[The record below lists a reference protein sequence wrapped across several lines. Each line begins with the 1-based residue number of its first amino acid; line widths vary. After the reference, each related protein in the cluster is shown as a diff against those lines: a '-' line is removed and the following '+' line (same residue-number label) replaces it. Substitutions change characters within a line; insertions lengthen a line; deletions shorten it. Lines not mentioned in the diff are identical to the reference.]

1 MSRHGL
7 YPTVPDRGDERA
19 DAVLPS
25 SRPAGG
31 AVRAV
36 RARRQSRGT
45 NGLRDSREEDGAEG
59 GANVEVVVRVRPML
73 APERDRG
80 EERRVRCDGRSVS
93 VQMAD
98 GTDSTGG
105 ARGMTKDFAFQAVVP
120 EDAGQAE
127 FFEASGAKRLL
138 DAAMDGYS
146 STIFAY
152 GQTGCGKTHTIAGPS
167 DAGVPGHE
175 HAGLIT
181 RSCEYLAGRAAQL
194 PAGTSWQFRASFLE
208 IYNDQA
214 YDLLN
219 PSAGQLGERWN
230 DTQGHFVENLFVVNC
245 ETLDDLMTVVGEGIR
260 NRRVGSHAKNL
271 DSSRS
276 HAIFSVE
283 LDINPEGGGGGQADG
298 TGARRGKVALVDL
311 AGSERLKDTKSD
323 ERGAQMLREAG
334 HVNRSLFVLGKVIAA
349 LAKSERDSFRK
360 SQTSGGFLPPYR
372 DSLLTKLLMDSLG
385 GNSHALMV
393 ACVSPCAA
401 DYEETL
407 STLFYASRAGRIRN
421 RPTRRTV
428 SVDEPSEAMR
438 DELDQLR
445 QEVAQLRSR
454 VPQEGAVGT
463 PMGAVGGNF
472 GGGGGGGAVH
482 SGGLPLLGPGRGVTG
497 SRLSTPLATETAAL
511 ERRMR
516 DVDDQNL
523 QLQATLDDAVAE
535 NEMLRQT
542 VRAMQRGGGGSAGTQ
557 RSSTSNDGK
566 RTPRASANAVH
577 TEGMSSAESRLA
589 ELREDFE

>member
-1 MSRHGL
+1 MSRFGL
-7 YPTVPDRGDERA
+7 YPMAPG
-19 DAVLPS
+19 S
-25 SRPAGG
+25 SRGGGQRTVAGG
-31 AVRAV
+31 GAAAA
-36 RARRQSRGT
+36 RARRQSR
-45 NGLRDSREEDGAEG
+45 NLDEDAAASG
-59 GANVEVVVRVRPML
+59 GGSDRANVEVVVRVRPML
-73 APERDRG
+73 SHERERG
-80 EERRVRCDGRSVS
+80 EQRRVLCDGRTVS

-105 ARGMTKDFAFQAVVP
+105 PRGMTKDFSFQAVVG
-120 EDAGQAE
+120 EHAGQGD

-138 DAAMDGYS
+138 DAAMDGYA

-152 GQTGCGKTHTIAGPS
+152 GQTGCGKTHTIAGPDGGAPQPLGS
-167 DAGVPGHE
+167 E
-175 HAGLIT
+175 NAGLIART
-181 RSCEYLAGRAAQL
+181 CEYLAARASQL
-194 PAGTSWQFRASFLE
+194 PVGARCHFRASFLE

-219 PSAGQLGERWN
+219 PSAGQLCERWN

-245 ETLDDLMTVVGEGIR
+245 ETLEDLSTVVGEGVR

-276 HAIFSVE
+276 HAIFSIE
-283 LDINPEGGGGGQADG
+283 LDIDG
-298 TGARRGKVALVDL
+298 TDDTPARRGKVALVDL
-311 AGSERLKDTKSD
+311 AGSERLKGTKSD

-360 SQTSGGFLPPYR
+360 SQNGGFLPPYR

-393 ACVSPCAA
+393 ACVSPCAS

-421 RPTRRTV
+421 RPTRRTI
-428 SVDEPSEAMR
+428 SEPTESMM
-438 DELDQLR
+438 DELQQLR
-445 QEVAQLRSR
+445 QEVAELRLR
-454 VPQEGAVGT
+454 VPQDIVTEHDVDVGRDT
-463 PMGAVGGNF
+463 GTLPRLGVGRV
-472 GGGGGGGAVH
+472 A
-482 SGGLPLLGPGRGVTG
+482 

-511 ERRMR
+511 ERRVR
-516 DVDDQNL
+516 ETEDQNV
-523 QLQATLDDAVAE
+523 QLQALLDDAVAE
-535 NEMLRQT
+535 NEVLRHT
-542 VRAMQRGGGGSAGTQ
+542 VRAMQRAESAGSAGRDSTKI
-557 RSSTSNDGK
+557 RSGRGVSTSVVQADG
-566 RTPRASANAVH
+566 
-577 TEGMSSAESRLA
+577 GGSSAESRLA

>member
-1 MSRHGL
+1 MRSR
-7 YPTVPDRGDERA
+7 RESRDEEA
-19 DAVLPS
+19 AVV
-25 SRPAGG
+25 GG
-31 AVRAV
+31 
-36 RARRQSRGT
+36 
-45 NGLRDSREEDGAEG
+45 G
-59 GANVEVVVRVRPML
+59 GGGGRANVEVVVRVRPML
-73 APERDRG
+73 APERARG
-80 EERRVRCDGRSVS
+80 EQRRVHCDGRTVS

-105 ARGMTKDFAFQAVVP
+105 PRGMTKDFSFQAVVT
-120 EDAGQAE
+120 EDAGQGE

-138 DAAMDGYS
+138 DAALDGYA

-152 GQTGCGKTHTIAGPS
+152 GQTGCGKTHTIAGPDGGAPQPLGS
-167 DAGVPGHE
+167 E
-175 HAGLIT
+175 NAGLIART
-181 RSCEYLAGRAAQL
+181 CEYLAERASQL
-194 PAGTSWQFRASFLE
+194 PAGTRCQFRASFLE

-219 PSAGQLGERWN
+219 PSAGQLCERWN

-245 ETLDDLMTVVGEGIR
+245 ETLEDLITVVGEGVR

-276 HAIFSVE
+276 HAIFSIE
-283 LDINPEGGGGGQADG
+283 LDISAAEDG
-298 TGARRGKVALVDL
+298 TPARCGKVALVDL

-360 SQTSGGFLPPYR
+360 SQTGGFLPPYR

-421 RPTRRTV
+421 RPTRRT
-428 SVDEPSEAMR
+428 SSEPTESMM
-438 DELDQLR
+438 DELEQLR
-445 QEVAQLRSR
+445 QEVAQLRLR
-454 VPQEGAVGT
+454 VPQQEGACEAAGVSGS
-463 PMGAVGGNF
+463 GGD
-472 GGGGGGGAVH
+472 GGHTASSSHGVMGGA
-482 SGGLPLLGPGRGVTG
+482 LPLLGAGRTVG
-497 SRLSTPLATETAAL
+497 RLSTPLATETAAL

-523 QLQATLDDAVAE
+523 QLQATLDDALAE
-535 NEMLRQT
+535 NDMLRQT
-542 VRAMQRGGGGSAGTQ
+542 VRAMQRAGSAGSRSRDDGGGSKVGAGRTG
-557 RSSTSNDGK
+557 STG
-566 RTPRASANAVH
+566 AVQ

>member
-1 MSRHGL
+1 MSRFGL
-7 YPTVPDRGDERA
+7 YPTAPQGRDHL
-19 DAVLPS
+19 AVAPGS
-25 SRPAGG
+25 SRGRHRTFAAGG
-31 AVRAV
+31 GAAAARS
-36 RARRQSRGT
+36 RRQSR
-45 NGLRDSREEDGAEG
+45 DEEGAASHG
-59 GANVEVVVRVRPML
+59 GGIDRANVEVVVRVRPML
-73 APERDRG
+73 SHERARG
-80 EERRVRCDGRSVS
+80 EPRRVHCDGRTVS

-105 ARGMTKDFAFQAVVP
+105 PRGMTKDFSFQALVG
-120 EDAGQAE
+120 EDAGQGD

-138 DAAMDGYS
+138 DAAMDGYA

-152 GQTGCGKTHTIAGPS
+152 GQTGCGKTHTIAGPDGGAPQPLGS
-167 DAGVPGHE
+167 E
-175 HAGLIT
+175 NAGLIART
-181 RSCEYLAGRAAQL
+181 CEYLADRANQL
-194 PAGTSWQFRASFLE
+194 PPGARCHFRASFLE

-219 PSAGQLGERWN
+219 PSAGPLCERWN

-245 ETLDDLMTVVGEGIR
+245 ETLEDLTTVVGEGVR

-276 HAIFSVE
+276 HAIFSIE
-283 LDINPEGGGGGQADG
+283 LDIDG
-298 TGARRGKVALVDL
+298 TDITPARRGKVALVDL
-311 AGSERLKDTKSD
+311 AGSERLKGTKSD

-360 SQTSGGFLPPYR
+360 SQTGGFLPPYR

-421 RPTRRTV
+421 RPTRRTI
-428 SVDEPSEAMR
+428 SEPTESMM
-438 DELDQLR
+438 DELQQLR
-445 QEVAQLRSR
+445 QEVAELRLR
-454 VPQEGAVGT
+454 VPQAIARQDGAV
-463 PMGAVGGNF
+463 VGGD
-472 GGGGGGGAVH
+472 GGA
-482 SGGLPLLGPGRGVTG
+482 LPRLGVGRA
-497 SRLSTPLATETAAL
+497 SPRLSTPLATETAAL

-516 DVDDQNL
+516 EVEDQSV
-523 QLQATLDDAVAE
+523 QLQSLLDDAVAE
-535 NEMLRQT
+535 NEMLRHT
-542 VRAMQRGGGGSAGTQ
+542 VRAMQRAESPGSSSRDSSKRSGRGTSTSVIQADGGS
-557 RSSTSNDGK
+557 S
-566 RTPRASANAVH
+566 V
-577 TEGMSSAESRLA
+577 ESRLA

>member
-1 MSRHGL
+1 MSRFGL
-7 YPTVPDRGDERA
+7 YPTAPQGR
-19 DAVLPS
+19 DAVGAAPGS
-25 SRPAGG
+25 SRGRHRTAAGG
-31 AVRAV
+31 GAAAARS
-36 RARRQSRGT
+36 RRQSRNLDDDVAT
-45 NGLRDSREEDGAEG
+45 SG
-59 GANVEVVVRVRPML
+59 GGSERANVEVVVRVRPML
-73 APERDRG
+73 SHEQARG
-80 EERRVRCDGRSVS
+80 EQRRVLCDGRTVS

-105 ARGMTKDFAFQAVVP
+105 PRGMTKDFSFQAVVG
-120 EDAGQAE
+120 EDAGQGD

-138 DAAMDGYS
+138 DAAMDGYA

-152 GQTGCGKTHTIAGPS
+152 GQTGCGKTHTIAGPDGGAPQPLGS
-167 DAGVPGHE
+167 E
-175 HAGLIT
+175 NAGLIART
-181 RSCEYLAGRAAQL
+181 CEYLAARAEQL
-194 PAGTSWQFRASFLE
+194 PAGARCHFRASFLE

-219 PSAGQLGERWN
+219 PSAGQLCERWN

-245 ETLDDLMTVVGEGIR
+245 ETLEDLSTVVGEGVR

-276 HAIFSVE
+276 HAIFSIE
-283 LDINPEGGGGGQADG
+283 LDIDG
-298 TGARRGKVALVDL
+298 TDDTLARRGKVALVDL
-311 AGSERLKDTKSD
+311 AGSERLKGTKSD

-360 SQTSGGFLPPYR
+360 SQNGGFLPPYR

-421 RPTRRTV
+421 RPTRRTI
-428 SVDEPSEAMR
+428 SEPTESMM
-438 DELDQLR
+438 DELEQLR
-445 QEVAQLRSR
+445 QEVAVLRLR
-454 VPQEGAVGT
+454 VPQDTAKESDVDTGEGAGTLPRLGVGR
-463 PMGAVGGNF
+463 V
-472 GGGGGGGAVH
+472 V
-482 SGGLPLLGPGRGVTG
+482 

-511 ERRMR
+511 ERRVR
-516 DVDDQNL
+516 ETEDQNV
-523 QLQATLDDAVAE
+523 QLQTLLDDAVAE
-535 NEMLRQT
+535 NEMLRHT
-542 VRAMQRGGGGSAGTQ
+542 VRAMQRAESAGDSTRIRSGRGTSVVQAGGGG
-557 RSSTSNDGK
+557 
-566 RTPRASANAVH
+566 
-577 TEGMSSAESRLA
+577 SSAESRLA